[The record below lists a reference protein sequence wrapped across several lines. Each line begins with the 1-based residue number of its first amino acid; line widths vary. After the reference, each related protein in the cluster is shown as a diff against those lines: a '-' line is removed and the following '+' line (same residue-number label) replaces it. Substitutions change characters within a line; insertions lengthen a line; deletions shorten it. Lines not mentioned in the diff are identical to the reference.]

1 MTSMNRTLAMLAV
14 LVSMAGAGFAQQAP
28 RAGGTAANAVQ
39 PANAFE
45 SLISPTVLLTQGHQ
59 AVRAVDEG
67 QYQGLWSSASPA
79 VKALVP
85 GDEFTK
91 GVAGLRG
98 GLGAPVRRI
107 WVALTVQSGGQEG
120 RLAPALYASAEFE
133 TTFSAANAT
142 VRREVVSFR
151 LDEDQQWRFAGYSL
165 R

>member
-1 MTSMNRTLAMLAV
+1 MKPMNKALV
-14 LVSMAGAGFAQQAP
+14 LLVVLSSMAGASVAQQAP
-28 RAGGTAANAVQ
+28 RAGGTTANAAQ

-59 AVRAVDEG
+59 TARAVDEG
-67 QYQGLWSSASPA
+67 QYQGIWNHASPA

-85 GDEFTK
+85 GDEFIK

-107 WVALTVQSGGQEG
+107 WVALTVQSGGQDG

-133 TTFSAANAT
+133 TTFSAANAA